1 MIRPVEILQWRTY
14 LGRLAGIPHRET
26 NNHLL
31 VEATKIAADKLA
43 AETPVALIQPR
54 RRKIKGPR
62 VGNNQPPRQ
71 YERLPG
77 TTCCA
82 VFESP
87 KPAKSEAGDGS
98 SLIVVWLQ
106 DDWAMPIAAG
116 VLKLIRGIDWD
127 AQAKDWHF

>member
-1 MIRPVEILQWRTY
+1 MKILQWRTY
-14 LGRLAGIPHRET
+14 AGHLAGIPHREI

-31 VEATKIAADKLA
+31 AEGSKIAANKLA
-43 AETPVALIQPR
+43 TETPVALIEPR
-54 RRKIKGPR
+54 RRTIKGPLF
-62 VGNNQPPRQ
+62 GNKQPERQ

-87 KPAKSEAGDGS
+87 KPVKSEAGDGS

-116 VLKLIRGIDWD
+116 VLKLIRGLDWE
-127 AQAKDWHF
+127 AQAKDWQF